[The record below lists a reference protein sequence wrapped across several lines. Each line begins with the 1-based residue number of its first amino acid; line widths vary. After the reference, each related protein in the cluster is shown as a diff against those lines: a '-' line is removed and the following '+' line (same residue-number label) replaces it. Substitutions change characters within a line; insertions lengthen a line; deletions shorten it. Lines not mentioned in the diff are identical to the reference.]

1 MQKEPS
7 EIKSDILLRV
17 RLLYLFFI
25 VVVAVILVRLAWVQF
40 FSEETRYNAERL
52 SPRIFLRGSIE
63 PQRGGIFS
71 RDDEPLAISIFR
83 YQPLLDFDSEGFLDT
98 LRFQKQADSLSKLL
112 AAYFGDRSSA
122 EYYNRLNNRLRY
134 ARSHFDSLVE
144 RRTVIYRDEQ
154 GVLPLMFYLAMG
166 FGADTVTVIDTIR
179 AHRPVPLFP
188 RDVDYSEWEQLR
200 RYPILNYNLGMTY
213 RLDKQDRRIYPQ
225 GDLARR
231 TIGRINPL
239 NDRGYGL
246 DSLYAPLLNGERGF
260 EVRQRIARGFSTRV
274 LDSAYREV
282 VNGAD
287 LITTL
292 DLNIQDV
299 ADKAL
304 RAQLETEN
312 ATWGTT
318 LVMDVRTGDI
328 LAMANLGRSGEGKPY
343 TERENYAL
351 EYAMEPG
358 STFKL
363 ATVLALL
370 DDVGMSPDQ
379 TFQTNNGEY
388 VDIGPAKKIRDSHYG
403 DHEIALKRAVAGS
416 SNVYFARAFWEYYG
430 RTGKKQQLSD
440 YYHNRL
446 GLGETVGLEAL
457 GERRPMVTHDWRV
470 PDPGVML
477 VKMSYGY
484 RVLMTPIKLLTLY
497 NAIANGGRMVAPRLV
512 LEARRDGEVVEEF
525 PVRVLRDTICSPR
538 ALSIVRECLEEVAK
552 TGTAADFFSDTTR
565 VRVAAKT
572 GTAQVTYGGAGHYL
586 GTMVAYF
593 PADNP
598 RYTVLTSIQTR
609 QQRGK
614 HYYGASLAGPVVE
627 RLVDYLYA
635 HERDLAPTLTSTEEH
650 RPRHFKGG
658 NLERVHEVADEL
670 LPRMER
676 PERNGWGTITTD
688 SLGGATY
695 QTTTPTPRT
704 MPDVRGMGLRDAL
717 FLTERCGVKVQVEG
731 SGRVVTQSPQP
742 GAALRPD
749 EVVRIQ
755 LKR

>member
-17 RLLYLFFI
+17 RLLYIFFI
-25 VVVAVILVRLAWVQF
+25 VLVAVILVRLFWVQF
-40 FSEETRYNAERL
+40 LASETAYNAERL
-52 SPRIFLRGSIE
+52 AERIFLSDSIK

-71 RDDEPLAISIFR
+71 RDDEPLALSIFR
-83 YQPLLDFDSEGFLDT
+83 YQPLFDFDSQGFHDT
-98 LRFQKQADSLSKLL
+98 LRFKQQADSLSKLL

-122 EYYNRLNNRLRY
+122 EYYNRMVRRLRY

-144 RRTVIYRDEQ
+144 RREVIYRDQQ
-154 GVLPLMFYLAMG
+154 GVLPLLFFLAMG
-166 FGADTVTVIDTIR
+166 YGADTLHVYDTIR
-179 AHRPVPLFP
+179 AHRPTAIFP
-188 RDVDYSEWEQLR
+188 RDVDYSEWEVLR
-200 RYPILNYNLGMTY
+200 RYPILNYNIGMTY
-213 RLDKQDRRIYPQ
+213 HLDKQDRRIYPQ

-231 TIGRINPL
+231 LIGRVNPL

-246 DSLYAPLLNGERGF
+246 DSLYAPLLAGKKGYA
-260 EVRQRIARGFSTRV
+260 VRQRIARGFSTRV
-274 LDSAYREV
+274 LDSAHVEV
-282 VNGAD
+282 VDGAD

-292 DLNIQDV
+292 DLNLQDV

-304 RAQLETEN
+304 RAQLEAEN

-318 LVMDVRTGDI
+318 LVMDVETGDI
-328 LAMANLGRSGEGKPY
+328 LAMVNLGRSGEGRPY

-379 TFQTNNGEY
+379 PFETHDGNF
-388 VDIGPAKKIRDSHYG
+388 VDIGPAKDIRDSHRG
-403 DHEIALKRAVAGS
+403 DHTITLKRAVAGS
-416 SNVYFARAFWEYYG
+416 SNVYFAKAFWEYYG

-446 GLGETVGLEAL
+446 GLGEAVGLEPL
-457 GERRPMVTHDWRV
+457 GERRPMVTRDWRV
-470 PDPGVML
+470 ADPGVML

-484 RVLMTPIKLLTLY
+484 RVLMTPIKMITLY

-512 LEARRDGEVVEEF
+512 LEARRGDEVVEHF

-538 ALSIVRECLEEVAK
+538 TLAIVRECLEEVAK
-552 TGTAADFFSDTTR
+552 TGTAAPFFSDTTR

-572 GTAQVTYGGAGHYL
+572 GTAQVTSGAKGNYL
-586 GTMVAYF
+586 GSMVAYF

-598 RYTVLTSIQTR
+598 RYTVLTTIQTR
-609 QQRGK
+609 QQSGK

-627 RLVDYLYA
+627 RMVDYLYA
-635 HERDLAPTLTSTEEH
+635 HERDLAPTLESVERRYPTQI
-650 RPRHFKGG
+650 KGG
-658 NLERVHEVADEL
+658 RMEHLYEVADEL
-670 LPRMER
+670 LEDVGRRGDAE
-676 PERNGWGTITTD
+676 WAVVAVD
-688 SLGGATY
+688 SLAEGRF
-695 QTTTPTPRT
+695 TPLDEEITT

-717 FLTERCGVKVQVEG
+717 FLVERCGLKVQVEG
-731 SGRVVTQSPQP
+731 SGMVVTQTPQP
-742 GAALRPD
+742 GAQVTPGGVA
-749 EVVRIQ
+749 RIQ

>member
-1 MQKEPS
+1 
-7 EIKSDILLRV
+7 
-17 RLLYLFFI
+17 
-25 VVVAVILVRLAWVQF
+25 
-40 FSEETRYNAERL
+40 
-52 SPRIFLRGSIE
+52 
-63 PQRGGIFS
+63 IFS

-112 AAYFGDRSSA
+112 SAYFGDRSSA

-134 ARSHFDSLVE
+134 ARSHFDSLAE

-166 FGADTVTVIDTIR
+166 FGADTVTVVDTIR

-239 NDRGYGL
+239 NERGYGL

-318 LVMDVRTGDI
+318 LVMDVKTGDI

-370 DDVGMSPDQ
+370 DDVGMSPNQ

-416 SNVYFARAFWEYYG
+416 SNVYFAKAIWEYYG
-430 RTGKKQQLSD
+430 ETRKRQQFSD
-440 YYHNRL
+440 YLHNRL

-457 GERRPMVTHDWRV
+457 GERAPQLTTDWRV
-470 PDPGVML
+470 ADPNIML
-477 VKMSYGY
+477 VKMAYGY
-484 RVLMTPIKLLTLY
+484 RVQMTPIQMLTFY
-497 NAIANGGRMVAPRLV
+497 NAIANGGRKIAPVLV
-512 LEARRDGEVVEEF
+512 KEIRRDGEVLERFETHT
-525 PVRVLRDTICSPR
+525 LREKICSDSTLR
-538 ALSIVRECLEEVAK
+538 IVRECLEAVASS
-552 TGTAADFFSDTTR
+552 GTAAGYLGDTLR
-565 VRVAAKT
+565 LRVAAKT
-572 GTAQVTYGGAGHYL
+572 GTAQVTSGPAGGYL
-586 GTMVAYF
+586 GSMVAYF
-593 PADNP
+593 PADKP
-598 RYTVLTSIQTR
+598 RYTILTTIETR
-609 QQRGK
+609 LQPGK
-614 HYYGASLAGPVVE
+614 AYYGASLAGPVVE
-627 RLVDYLYA
+627 RVVDYIYA
-635 HERDLAPTLTSTEEH
+635 READWAKRLRSEGEEH
-650 RPRHFKGG
+650 HPRRIKGG
-658 NLERVHEVADEL
+658 MIKAVERVADRLSPRVAVEEKGL
-670 LPRMER
+670 
-676 PERNGWGTITTD
+676 WGCAATD
-688 SLGGATY
+688 SL
-695 QTTTPTPRT
+695 
-704 MPDVRGMGLRDAL
+704 D
-717 FLTERCGVKVQVEG
+717 KV
-731 SGRVVTQSPQP
+731 
-742 GAALRPD
+742 
-749 EVVRIQ
+749 
-755 LKR
+755 